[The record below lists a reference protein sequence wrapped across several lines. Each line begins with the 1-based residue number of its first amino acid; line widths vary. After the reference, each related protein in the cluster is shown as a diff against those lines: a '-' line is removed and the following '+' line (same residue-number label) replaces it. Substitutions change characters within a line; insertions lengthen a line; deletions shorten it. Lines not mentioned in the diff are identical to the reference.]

1 MFKLCINNMEL
12 TKNVIKWGNSA
23 GVLLPKEWVGNEAKI
38 VLVDRTSQIKKEV
51 FDILDSYLEDILGI
65 YLVGSYARHEQEENS
80 DIDIIAISSRTKKDI
95 KSGKYNISLIPLES
109 IKKTLKTNPIM
120 IYPRLAEAKT
130 ILNHSLIEELKA
142 VKITKSSFKE
152 FIEETKRIIKI
163 NKEFIEL
170 DKLEG
175 NRLTSI
181 SIIYSLI
188 LRLRGIFIVKC
199 LLDRNNYSKKIFLKW
214 LEKSLGEKTA
224 EIYRIYTYL
233 RDEKKVKEKI
243 EIKTA
248 ESLLNLLKEEVKK
261 YD

>member
-12 TKNVIKWGNSA
+12 TKNVIRWGNSA

-65 YLVGSYARHEQEENS
+65 YLVGSYARHEQEEDS
-80 DIDIIAISSRTKKDI
+80 DIDVIAISSRTKKDI
-95 KSGKYNISLIPLES
+95 KSGKYNLSIIPIES

-152 FIEETKRIIKI
+152 FI
-163 NKEFIEL
+163 
-170 DKLEG
+170 DK
-175 NRLTSI
+175 
-181 SIIYSLI
+181 
-188 LRLRGIFIVKC
+188 
-199 LLDRNNYSKKIFLKW
+199 NNYSKKLFLKW
-214 LEKSLGEKTA
+214 LETSLGEKTA
-224 EIYRIYTYL
+224 EVYRIYTYL
-233 RDEKKVKEKI
+233 RDEKKIKEKI

-248 ESLLNLLKEEVKK
+248 EI
-261 YD
+261 